1 MSELFRVHQQPE
13 WALAKPI
20 AVNPLPFSPNCTPPR
35 NFLQP
40 YQNPPNAGCPADY
53 IPSMFAH
60 PEGSTGPCQ
69 FQRPTPCSQPAPCN
83 IQPVPKNNALQC
95 CAKPN
100 PNYGSAVYRQE
111 SISIPD
117 KQQLSESD
125 KPSVPDYKQNI
136 MNMSQ
141 SELMIVQMSNRLRMM
156 EWMIVAL
163 LILTIVLLILHLR
176 K

>member
-1 MSELFRVHQQPE
+1 
-13 WALAKPI
+13 
-20 AVNPLPFSPNCTPPR
+20 
-35 NFLQP
+35 
-40 YQNPPNAGCPADY
+40 
-53 IPSMFAH
+53 MFAH

-111 SISIPD
+111 SISIPEP
-117 KQQLSESD
+117 KISEQSSV
-125 KPSVPDYKQNI
+125 PVPDYKQNKI
-136 MNMSQ
+136 NMINMSQ